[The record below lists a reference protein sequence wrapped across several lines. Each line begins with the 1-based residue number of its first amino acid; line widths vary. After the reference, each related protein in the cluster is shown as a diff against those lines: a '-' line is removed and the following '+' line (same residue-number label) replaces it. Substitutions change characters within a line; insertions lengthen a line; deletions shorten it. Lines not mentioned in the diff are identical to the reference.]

1 MIKGIGVSD
10 GIGTGRII
18 LIKEPIIDY
27 SAVIFSG
34 KDNESKHLHNA
45 IDKFIEETTLMVEKI
60 KTEIGE
66 KESEILQG
74 QISMINDPFMSS
86 QFEEQIENGN
96 CAESALDTVC
106 QMYIN
111 MFSSVE
117 DELMRQRATDIADI
131 RKRMLCILLN
141 QKVVD
146 LSALPPESIVI
157 AKDFIPS
164 MTVALKR
171 ENVSAMVAEIGGKT
185 SHSAI
190 LARALEIPAVLGTSD
205 IMAQASNGDYAIVD
219 GTKGEIFINPDEKT
233 ISEYKNRQQEKLKL
247 KEQLLIFRTLPT
259 VNADGKKYDLY
270 ANIGSIA
277 EAEIAADN
285 GAEGIGLFRT
295 EFLYMERNSLPT
307 ENEQVEVYSKASEI
321 MQGKEVIIRTLD
333 IGGDKDIP
341 YMGLEKEDNPF
352 LGHRA
357 IRYCLERKDLFES
370 QIKALLR
377 SGEKYKNI
385 KILIPMVTGVDEL
398 RSAKALIEKCKSE
411 LKEQN
416 IDFDNNI
423 KVGIMIETPAS
434 SLIADILA
442 KEADFFSIGTN
453 DLTQYTMAVDRGNA
467 KVEKLYSTFNP
478 AVLRSIKNVIIAAK
492 EAKIPVGMCGEAAA
506 EKALIPL
513 WMSFGLDEFSVG
525 VSSVLRTRKVI
536 SELSDLQADSLAQ
549 EAMKL
554 CTANDIEV
562 FLKNINKSLTI

>member
-18 LIKEPIIDY
+18 LIKEPVLDY
-27 SAVIFSG
+27 STVIFSG
-34 KDNESKHLHNA
+34 KDNESKRLHNA
-45 IDKFIEETTLMVEKI
+45 IDKFIVQTTLMVEKI
-60 KTEIGE
+60 KAEIGE

-74 QISMINDPFMSS
+74 HISMINDPFMSS
-86 QFEEQIENGN
+86 QFEEQIENSN

-117 DELMRQRATDIADI
+117 DEFMRQRATDIVDI

-141 QKVVD
+141 QEVVD
-146 LSALPPESIVI
+146 LSDLPPESIVV

-190 LARALEIPAVLGTSD
+190 LARALEIPAVLGASD
-205 IMAQASNGDYAIVD
+205 IMSQVSNGNYVIVD
-219 GTKGEIFINPDEKT
+219 GTKGEILINPDEKT
-233 ISEYKNRQQEKLKL
+233 ISEYKNRQQEEFKL
-247 KEQLLIFRTLPT
+247 KEQLLIFRTSPT
-259 VNADGKKYDLY
+259 VNADGKRYDLY
-270 ANIGSIA
+270 ANIGSSA
-277 EAEIAADN
+277 EAEIAAEN

-307 ENEQVEVYSKASEI
+307 ENEQFEVYSKVSEI

-357 IRYCLERKDLFES
+357 IRYCLDRTDLFES

-377 SGEKYKNI
+377 AGAKYKNI
-385 KILIPMVTGVDEL
+385 KILIPMVTCVDEL

-411 LKEQN
+411 LKKQN
-416 IDFDNNI
+416 TDFDNDI

-467 KVEKLYSTFNP
+467 RVEKLYSTFNP
-478 AVLRSIKNVIIAAK
+478 AVLRSIKNVITAAK

-506 EKALIPL
+506 DKALIPL
-513 WMSFGLDEFSVG
+513 WMSFGLDEFSVS
-525 VSSVLRTRKVI
+525 VSAVLRTRKAI
-536 SELSDLQADSLAQ
+536 SELSESQADNLAQ

-554 CTANDIEV
+554 STANEIEA
-562 FLKNINKSLTI
+562 FLKNTNKSLTI

>member
-18 LIKEPIIDY
+18 LIKEPVLDY
-27 SAVIFSG
+27 STVIFSG
-34 KDNESKHLHNA
+34 KDNESKRLHNA
-45 IDKFIEETTLMVEKI
+45 IDKFIVQTTLMVEKI
-60 KTEIGE
+60 KAEIGE

-86 QFEEQIENGN
+86 QFEEQIENSN

-117 DELMRQRATDIADI
+117 DEFMRQRATDIVDI

-141 QKVVD
+141 QEVVD
-146 LSALPPESIVI
+146 LSDLPPESIVV

-190 LARALEIPAVLGTSD
+190 LARALEIPAVLGASD
-205 IMAQASNGDYAIVD
+205 IMSQVSNGNYVIVD
-219 GTKGEIFINPDEKT
+219 GTKGEILINPDEKT
-233 ISEYKNRQQEKLKL
+233 ISEYKNRQQEEFKL
-247 KEQLLIFRTLPT
+247 KEQLLIFRTSPT
-259 VNADGKKYDLY
+259 VNADGKRYDLY
-270 ANIGSIA
+270 ANIGSSA
-277 EAEIAADN
+277 EAEIAAEN

-307 ENEQVEVYSKASEI
+307 ENEQFEVYSKVSEI

-357 IRYCLERKDLFES
+357 IRYCLDRTDLFES

-377 SGEKYKNI
+377 AGAKYKNI
-385 KILIPMVTGVDEL
+385 KILIPMVTCVDEL

-411 LKEQN
+411 LKKQN
-416 IDFDNNI
+416 TDFDNDI

-467 KVEKLYSTFNP
+467 RVEKLYSTFNP
-478 AVLRSIKNVIIAAK
+478 AVLRSIKNVITAAK

-506 EKALIPL
+506 DKALIPL
-513 WMSFGLDEFSVG
+513 WMSFGLDEFSVS
-525 VSSVLRTRKVI
+525 VSAVLRTRKAI
-536 SELSDLQADSLAQ
+536 S
-549 EAMKL
+549 
-554 CTANDIEV
+554 
-562 FLKNINKSLTI
+562 

>member
-18 LIKEPIIDY
+18 LIKEPVLDY
-27 SAVIFSG
+27 STVIFSG
-34 KDNESKHLHNA
+34 KDNESKRLHNA
-45 IDKFIEETTLMVEKI
+45 IDKFIVQTTLMVEKI
-60 KTEIGE
+60 KAEIGE

-86 QFEEQIENGN
+86 QFEEQIENSN

-117 DELMRQRATDIADI
+117 DEFMRQRATDIVDI

-141 QKVVD
+141 QEVVD
-146 LSALPPESIVI
+146 LSDLPPESIVV

-190 LARALEIPAVLGTSD
+190 LARALEIPAVLGASD
-205 IMAQASNGDYAIVD
+205 IMSQVSNGNYVIVD
-219 GTKGEIFINPDEKT
+219 GTKGEILINPDEKT
-233 ISEYKNRQQEKLKL
+233 ISEYKNRQQEEFKL
-247 KEQLLIFRTLPT
+247 KEQLLIFRTSPT
-259 VNADGKKYDLY
+259 VNADGKRYDLY
-270 ANIGSIA
+270 ANIGSSA
-277 EAEIAADN
+277 EAEIAAEN

-307 ENEQVEVYSKASEI
+307 ENEQFEVYSKVSEI

-357 IRYCLERKDLFES
+357 IRYCLDRTDLFES

-377 SGEKYKNI
+377 AGAKYKNI
-385 KILIPMVTGVDEL
+385 KILIPMVTCVDEL

-411 LKEQN
+411 LKKQN
-416 IDFDNNI
+416 TDFDNDI

-467 KVEKLYSTFNP
+467 RVEKLYSTFNP
-478 AVLRSIKNVIIAAK
+478 AVLRSIKNVITAAK

-506 EKALIPL
+506 DKALIPL
-513 WMSFGLDEFSVG
+513 WMSFGLDEFSVS
-525 VSSVLRTRKVI
+525 VSAVLRTRKAI
-536 SELSDLQADSLAQ
+536 SELSESQADNLAQ

-554 CTANDIEV
+554 STANEIEA
-562 FLKNINKSLTI
+562 FLKNTNKSLTI